1 MDVTFAGEPTVVLP
15 VEESS
20 QIGHARRVA
29 LKEATRAGFD
39 ETDAARV
46 ALVATE
52 LATNVLKHARTGEIH
67 VSIIPGAGTRGV
79 EIVAV
84 DRGPGFNL
92 ADCLPDGYSTGGT
105 RGEGLG
111 AVKRGSDVLDMYT
124 DHRGSV
130 LLARFY
136 PKGFSR
142 ADLRFGASHHPLHS
156 ELVSGD
162 GWAIS
167 MGAEVISAM
176 MVDGL
181 GHGPLAHDAAVAG
194 TDAWLAEA
202 QADPVTA
209 LAAMDAGM
217 RGSRGGAVAVARYDR
232 KSDTLS
238 FAGVGNIAGSLQD
251 PEAASRGLASHPGIV
266 GMQTRR
272 SRPFEFSPAAGRLL
286 ILHSD
291 GLQSRWNLR
300 DYPGLATRHP
310 AVVATLLHRD
320 FSRGRDDA
328 AVLAIRLES
337 FV

>member
-15 VEESS
+15 VEENS

-29 LKEATRAGFD
+29 LKESTRAGFD

-46 ALVATE
+46 ALIATE
-52 LATNVLKHARTGEIH
+52 LATNVLKHATRGEIH
-67 VSIIPGAGTRGV
+67 VAIVPGAGARGV
-79 EIVAV
+79 EIIAV

-111 AVKRGSDVLDMYT
+111 AVKRVADVLDLYA

-130 LLARFY
+130 LLARIY

-142 ADLRFGASHHPLHS
+142 ADLRFGASHHPLHT
-156 ELVSGD
+156 EAVSGD
-162 GWAIS
+162 GWAMRVGEDAI
-167 MGAEVISAM
+167 AAM

-181 GHGPLAHDAAVAG
+181 GHGPQAHDAAVAG
-194 TDAWLAEA
+194 THAWLAEA
-202 QADPVTA
+202 RADPVTA
-209 LAAMDAGM
+209 IAAMDAGM
-217 RGSRGGAVAVARYDR
+217 RGTRGGAVAVARYDR
-232 KSDTLS
+232 KSDTLN
-238 FAGVGNIAGSLQD
+238 FTGVGNIAGSLQD
-251 PEAASRGLASHPGIV
+251 LEASRGLASHPGIV
-266 GMQTRR
+266 GMQARR
-272 SRPFEFSPAAGRLL
+272 SRPFEFSPAHGRLL

-310 AVVATLLHRD
+310 AVVTALLHRD

-328 AVLAIRLES
+328 AVFAIRLES